1 MQIRPITSTEDAFA
15 AWYGVYA
22 TAHAADYPNGP
33 RFTEQELRVAYQGHE
48 HHETR
53 LWLAED
59 GGQAA
64 GAALLGLPLRDNLKL
79 AEPDVWV
86 RPEARRRGIGTLLLE
101 TAYDAA
107 RAQGRSSVL
116 TYLEGPAGT
125 DSTPGTQFAEQHG
138 FTRRITEIARVQ
150 RPPFEL
156 DAIAEAE
163 DDAMPFAA
171 GYEILTWKDR
181 VPDMHI
187 DEVARLEA
195 RLSTDAPLGELDY
208 EAEVWDAARIRKSE
222 ERAAEMGRGT
232 WSAVAV
238 LPDGTMAGLTT
249 LSVSRESDDN
259 GFQDTTIVD
268 PAHRGHRLGLL
279 LKAANF
285 RQLLRDRPGIQ
296 AIWTWNADSNAHMIS
311 VNETLGYR
319 VEGWSA
325 GFQREL

>member
-1 MQIRPITSTEDAFA
+1 MQIRPIASTDEAFS
-15 AWYGVYA
+15 AWYHVYVSA
-22 TAHAADYPNGP
+22 RSADYPNGP

-48 HHETR
+48 HHDVL

-59 GGQAA
+59 GGRTL
-64 GAALLGLPLRDNLKL
+64 GAAMLGLPLRDNLNL
-79 AEPDVWV
+79 AEPEVWV
-86 RPEARRRGIGTLLLE
+86 PAEGRRRGIGTVLLE
-101 TAYDAA
+101 TVCDAA
-107 RAQGRSSVL
+107 RTQGRTSVL

-125 DSTPGTQFAEQHG
+125 DTTPGTRFAEHHG

-150 RPPFEL
+150 RPPFDL
-156 DAIAEAE
+156 DAIVKAEAE
-163 DDAMPFAA
+163 AAPFAA
-171 GYEILTWKDR
+171 GYEIVTWKGR
-181 VPDMHI
+181 VPDEHI

-222 ERAAEMGRGT
+222 QRAAEMGRAT

-238 LPDGTMAGLTT
+238 VPDGAMAGLTK
-249 LSVSRESDDN
+249 LSISRESDEV

-285 RQLLRDRPGIQ
+285 RQMLRDRPGIQ
-296 AIWTWNADSNAHMIS
+296 AVWTWNADSNSQMIAI
-311 VNETLGYR
+311 NETLGYR

-325 GFQREL
+325 GFQRAL

>member
-1 MQIRPITSTEDAFA
+1 MQIRPITATEDAFS
-15 AWYGVYA
+15 AWYDVYL
-22 TAHAADYPNGP
+22 TAHVADYPNGP
-33 RFTEQELRVAYQGHE
+33 RFTEQELRVAYRGHE
-48 HHETR
+48 HHDVR

-59 GGQAA
+59 GGQAVGA
-64 GAALLGLPLRDNLKL
+64 GLLGLPLRDNLKL
-79 AEPDVWV
+79 AEPEIWV
-86 RPEARRRGIGTLLLE
+86 RPEARRRGVGTLLLQ
-101 TAYDAA
+101 TAYEAA
-107 RAQGRSSVL
+107 REHGRSSLL
-116 TYLEGPAGT
+116 TYLEGPASTDMTAGT
-125 DSTPGTQFAEQHG
+125 FFAEHHG

-150 RPPFEL
+150 RPPFDL
-156 DAIAEAE
+156 DAIAKAVDEAE
-163 DDAMPFAA
+163 PMAA
-171 GYEILTWKDR
+171 GYEILTWTVR
-181 VPDMHI
+181 APDEHI

-222 ERAAEMGRGT
+222 ERAAEMGRQT

-238 LPDGTMAGLTT
+238 LPDGTMTGLTT
-249 LSVSRESDDN
+249 LSISRESDDN

-279 LKAANF
+279 LKAANL
-285 RQLLRDRPGIQ
+285 RQVLRDRPGIQ

-319 VEGWSA
+319 IEGWSA